1 MNLLRIYFNNEYL
14 YKYNNSDNCLF
25 CQGVNAEEEEE
36 EDKPKY
42 FL

>member
-36 EDKPKY
+36 DKPKY